1 MRKKRRNLE
10 IFSLSF
16 LDIMSCGF
24 GAVVLLVLISKT
36 AENTKSNLG
45 SEVSTLLRQV
55 LRAEDVITNLS
66 EKTAQIRAELKVKQI
81 VLGSLEKRAAKINVE
96 IEQTSNINQRALAE
110 VESLELVEQS
120 LNKLKTAAIRPQ
132 SIVKRD
138 QEVGGIP
145 VDSDYVVF
153 IVDTSGSMKQIWGRV
168 TAEIENVIRIHPK
181 IRGFQILNDNG
192 AHLLSG
198 YSGRWI
204 PDTPGRRANAIKIL
218 RGWNSMSNSSPV
230 EGLQVALKRYVNPN
244 TKVSIYIFGDEYSGS
259 SYEPVI
265 NALRALNTNRINNNL
280 ARIHAVG
287 FISKFSTGRFAILM
301 REITRQ
307 NNGTFIALPP

>member
-1 MRKKRRNLE
+1 MLRCLARIANAS
-10 IFSLSF
+10 SLVR
-16 LDIMSCGF
+16 I
-24 GAVVLLVLISKT
+24 IPPPP
-36 AENTKSNLG
+36 
-45 SEVSTLLRQV
+45 EVSTLLRQV
-55 LRAEDVITNLS
+55 LRAEDAIRNLS
-66 EKTAQIRAELKVKQI
+66 EKTVQIRAELKAKQI

-96 IEQTSNINQRALAE
+96 IAQTSNINQRTLAE
-110 VESLELVEQS
+110 VESLELVQQS

-138 QEVGGIP
+138 QEVGGNP

-265 NALRALNTNRINNNL
+265 NALRTLNTNRINNNL
-280 ARIHAVG
+280 ERIHAVG
-287 FISKFSTGRFAILM
+287 FISKFSTGRFAILI

-307 NNGTFIALPP
+307 NNGTFIAFPP